1 MRRAALASLA
11 MALTLSPTVALTLSP
26 TLSPSTRAPT
36 HLPRLQQISVAT
48 RRTGIS
54 GPPSMRL
61 SGGGFG
67 GGGGGGGGGFDF
79 RSLVPPLIFGALLAS
94 GVLSG
99 IFYAFVFLFVV
110 VPLVAVPA
118 FQWYVSNNLLEG
130 TCPECAAPVQVFKG
144 QMGVCSVCGARISD
158 ELGSNSVFMRKG
170 AARTDSGV
178 VEVDAVVV
186 DDD

>member
-1 MRRAALASLA
+1 MRRAALVPLA

-61 SGGGFG
+61 S
-67 GGGGGGGGGFDF
+67 GGGFDF

-186 DDD
+186 EDD